1 MFTRLLLVSMG
12 AALLLAQPPPRQRKQ
27 STPRYDAAAEVTLKG
42 AVEAVSEH
50 THPGMARRGTHIT
63 LQAAGAAYDVHLG
76 PTAFLQKLGLNLA
89 KGDEVEVTGSKI
101 RYEGA
106 DAVLARQVMKG
117 GKTFEL
123 RNKDGI
129 PLWSGGRRKNQD

>member
-1 MFTRLLLVSMG
+1 MFTRVLLVLMG
-12 AALLLAQPPPRQRKQ
+12 AAVLLAQPPPRQRKQ
-27 STPRYDAAAEVTLKG
+27 PSPRYDPAAEVTLKG
-42 AVEAVSEH
+42 TVEAVSEH
-50 THPGMARRGTHIT
+50 AHPGIARRGVHIT
-63 LQAAGAAYDVHLG
+63 LQAAGGAYEVHLG
-76 PTAFLQKLGLNLA
+76 PTAFLQKLALNLA
-89 KGDEVEVTGSKI
+89 KGDEIEVTGSKVK
-101 RYEGA
+101 YEGA